1 MNRKMFAKP
10 LVFLCSLVFYIR
22 IKIRPI
28 SDIEGFPRVKGWVRI
43 LGKGSIKIGS
53 GFACNSGQRFNP
65 IGGDNLCQLVVRDGA
80 VLAVGDNVGMS
91 NVTIVCWTQVSIGD
105 GVMLGGSVK
114 IYDTDFHP
122 LGADERQCSPQERS
136 LIKSEAV
143 VIKDRAFI
151 GAHSIILKGVSIG
164 LESLIGA
171 GSRVRSN
178 VADKKT
184 FYN

>member
-1 MNRKMFAKP
+1 MKRIFSCF
-10 LVFLCSLVFYIR
+10 LVLLCSLIFYLR
-22 IKIRPI
+22 LKSRPN

-65 IGGDNLCQLVVRDGA
+65 IGGDSLCQLVVRDGA
-80 VLAVGDNVGMS
+80 LLAVGDNVGMS
-91 NVTIVCWTQVSIGD
+91 NVTIVCWTQVSIGES
-105 GVMLGGSVK
+105 VMLGGGVK

-122 LGADERQCSPQERS
+122 LNADERQCSPQERS
-136 LIKSEAV
+136 LIKSETV
-143 VIKDRAFI
+143 VIKDGAFI

-164 LESLIGA
+164 LQSVIGA
-171 GSRVRSN
+171 GSRVRSD